1 MKNFKRPEYFAFLL
15 VVSMFIVTA
24 KAVGQDEKPAEG
36 PAPEKIVKLR
46 YFNQDNSMQYVLV
59 ESLLKTGKKSEPR
72 ANVSLQVFL
81 DSIANDRLVTSAN
94 TGVAGKIKAFIPPS
108 LKEIWDAS
116 SKHSFIV
123 VEAPETKDGEGTTTS
138 FEMEKAKL
146 TLDTTYE
153 EGVRNI
159 TVHVMRLEEG
169 EWVPANEVEMKIGV
183 ERLGGVLVTGGEETY
198 TTDSSGV
205 ATAEFT
211 RAGIPGNENG
221 NIVLVA
227 RVDDHELYGNLQ
239 IKKIV
244 PWGVVTKARTD
255 FFEQRTL
262 WSTRAQA
269 PIWLMLLAYSI
280 IASVWGVLIYLVIQ
294 LFKIKKLGKVT
305 AS

>member
-1 MKNFKRPEYFAFLL
+1 MKHFKRHKYFSFLL
-15 VVSMFIVTA
+15 VVTLFIVSSGVVA
-24 KAVGQDEKPAEG
+24 QDEKPAEE
-36 PAPEKIVKLR
+36 PAPEKLVRLR
-46 YFNQDNSMQYVLV
+46 YFNQDNSMQYVVV
-59 ESLLKTGKKSEPR
+59 ESVLKTGKKSEPR
-72 ANVSLQVFL
+72 ANVSIQVYL

-94 TGVAGKIKAFIPPS
+94 TGGAGKIKAIVPPS
-108 LKEIWDAS
+108 LKEVWDAG

-123 VEAPETKDGEGTTTS
+123 VEAPESKGGEGTTTS

-153 EGVRNI
+153 EGVRHI
-159 TVHVMRLEEG
+159 TIQVMRLENR

-198 TTDSSGV
+198 TTDSNGV

-211 RAGIPGNENG
+211 RTGIPGNENG

-227 RVDDHELYGNLQ
+227 RVDDHELFGNLQ
-239 IKKIV
+239 IKKTV
-244 PWGVVTKARTD
+244 PWGVVTRARTD
-255 FFEQRTL
+255 FFDQRTL
-262 WSTRAQA
+262 WSTRQKA
-269 PIWLMLLAYSI
+269 PVWLMFLAYSI
-280 IASVWGVLIYLVIQ
+280 IASVWGVLIFLVIQ